1 MHAWWPLAT
10 VAAVFAAL
18 ALVHLRRSALPRGTG
33 QPAAAPSPRRLLS
46 PEAPVVAA
54 QRGRA
59 RHRLEPATRSRLEA
73 DPLARYPVA
82 RQRPVPNA
90 VAQRPSGPAS
100 TPTQPFAL
108 PQPRTRDTDS
118 RNWPAAAPPRPT
130 PPTRRRTRPGKI
142 IPDPAWP
149 GPPVSRP
156 RPAAPDPPG
165 RDREPRTRPN
175 RRDRNR
181 PAD

>member
-18 ALVHLRRSALPRGTG
+18 ALVHLRRSAQPRGTR
-33 QPAAAPSPRRLLS
+33 QPAAAPSARRLLS
-46 PEAPVVAA
+46 PEPPVVA

-59 RHRLEPATRSRLEA
+59 RHRLEPATRSRGEV

-90 VAQRPSGPAS
+90 VAQRLGGPDS
-100 TPTQPFAL
+100 TPTRPFAL
-108 PQPRTRDTDS
+108 PQPRNRDADS

-130 PPTRRRTRPGKI
+130 PPTRRRNRPGKI
-142 IPDPAWP
+142 ITDPAWP
-149 GPPVSRP
+149 GPPVSRSS
-156 RPAAPDPPG
+156 PAVPDPSG
-165 RDREPRTRPN
+165 RDREPRTRRT
-175 RRDRNR
+175 RRDRDR
-181 PAD
+181 PDG